1 MALGLLKLPTND
13 PKRPFSYKQVPAEK
27 ALRYYQILHNLIE
40 PTPEEAEK
48 AMYIV
53 DVKLPP
59 SVQPDGYK
67 RLESPYAGDRTKPR
81 GGYASLDDP
90 KAPGSHMLNQGIE
103 QGMSQALPT
112 GDR

>member
-1 MALGLLKLPTND
+1 MALGTLILNDGSDRLTYRPIEAAKALHYYQVLHGEVEPTVED
-13 PKRPFSYKQVPAEK
+13 AEK
-27 ALRYYQILHNLIE
+27 L
-40 PTPEEAEK
+40 
-48 AMYIV
+48 MYIV
-53 DVKLPP
+53 DIKLPP
-59 SVQPDGYK
+59 SFQPDGYK

-90 KAPGSHMLNQGIE
+90 KEPGSHMLNQGIE